1 MTEAKRQKYTK
12 EFKQDAVR
20 LATEPGYT
28 IAKAARNLGIND
40 NLIGRWKREADAQGA
55 VAFPGQGRQTPEQ
68 EELKRLR
75 EENRQLKLER
85 EILKKATVFFASQ
98 KP

>member
-12 EFKQDAVR
+12 ELKQDAVR
-20 LATEPGYT
+20 LVTEQGYT

-40 NLIGRWKREADAQGA
+40 NLIGRWKRE
-55 VAFPGQGRQTPEQ
+55 
-68 EELKRLR
+68 
-75 EENRQLKLER
+75 
-85 EILKKATVFFASQ
+85 ILKKATVFFASQ